1 MDLSALFQRA
11 GKVAAKNSPAIL
23 SAIGVTGTITTAY
36 LAAKGAFR
44 AKEILDEA
52 QTEKDDEARKTY
64 LEEHPNESAVDPYLE
79 TPEAE
84 LTNQEKFELTW
95 QCYVPAAISAAV
107 GISAIIFAAHV
118 NERRNAALMSAYS
131 VVEKSYGEYRAKTL
145 AKVGKNKEQAIR
157 DEINQDRVTENPP
170 GKNEL
175 IIITEG
181 NVPCRDSF
189 SGRYFDTNMQALRKV
204 ENDINWEILNN
215 GYASLSDV
223 WDKLG
228 LQHTTGSDDIGWN
241 TDRQFELKVTTTV
254 TTDDRP
260 CFSIEFMP
268 PPIPRYWNA
277 TG

>member
-52 QTEKDDEARKTY
+52 QEAKKAEALAENPVAELPKYQEPEEVTEGST
-64 LEEHPNESAVDPYLE
+64 
-79 TPEAE
+79 E